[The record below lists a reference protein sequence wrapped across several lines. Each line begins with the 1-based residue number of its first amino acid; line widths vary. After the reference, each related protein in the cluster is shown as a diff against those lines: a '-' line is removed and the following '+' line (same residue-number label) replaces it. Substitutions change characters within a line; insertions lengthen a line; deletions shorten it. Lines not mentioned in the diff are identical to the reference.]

1 LSLIKITKLLD
12 KRSCLNLLQKFKKSK
27 TNPKAIKKTDKLV
40 SFIKLFSLISVKT
53 SKEVKEISK
62 FFKKISQLIKKKG
75 TKKSYMQ
82 ALSTSSNTKEI
93 LKIKE
98 TFLKLQ
104 AKKSKKIINDNGKS
118 KPKLNML
125 IKSLFRKQ
133 FIVPM
138 SNENKSKFMKSSSIQ
153 ITNLNRALKISN
165 LKL

>member
-1 LSLIKITKLLD
+1 MSKFTPKIQEIK
-12 KRSCLNLLQKFKKSK
+12 NKFKS
-27 TNPKAIKKTDKLV
+27 NKKTDKLV
-40 SFIKLFSLISVKT
+40 SFIKLSSPISVKT

-62 FFKKISQLIKKKG
+62 FFKKISQLTKKKG
-75 TKKSYMQ
+75 TKKPYMQ

-104 AKKSKKIINDNGKS
+104 AKKSKKIINGNGKS
-118 KPKLNML
+118 KPKLNIL

-133 FIVPM
+133 VIVTM
-138 SNENKSKFMKSSSIQ
+138 SNENKSKFMKSSNIY